1 VATRRVE
8 AGFEGGTV
16 LRLTIEETAV
26 DELAGGLGS
35 EGWKSVEADEGRFW
49 LNVGELVYLRV
60 VPGEA
65 TGRIGFRE

>member
-1 VATRRVE
+1 VE

-26 DELAGGLGS
+26 DELTNGLGTD
-35 EGWKSVEADEGRFW
+35 GWTSVEADEGRFW
-49 LNVGELVYLRV
+49 LNVGELVYVRV

>member
-8 AGFEGGTV
+8 VGFEGGAV

-26 DELAGGLGS
+26 DELTGGLGG
-35 EGWKSVEADEGRFW
+35 EGWRSFEADEGRFW
-49 LNVGELVYLRV
+49 INQDELVYVRI

-65 TGRIGFRE
+65 AGRIGFRE